1 MSGTRIC
8 ASADLEDGGTG
19 VRFSVLRDGEDIPAF
34 AVRHQGRVY
43 AWLNRCGHL
52 PVELDWQPGEFF
64 DVERRWILCS
74 IHGAHYE
81 PENGRCVAGPCG
93 RGRLTPIDCHERDG
107 RVFWRPTD
115 EIRPVVFDEPATGDS
130 GEPNGQP

>member
-19 VRFSVLRDGEDIPAF
+19 VRFSVLREGEDIPAF

-64 DVERRWILCS
+64 DSSGLYLICAT
-74 IHGAHYE
+74 HGAIYA
-81 PENGRCVAGPCG
+81 PDSGKCLGGRCSGKGLVAV
-93 RGRLTPIDCHERDG
+93 RVHEQG
-107 RVFWRPTD
+107 GWVVAD
-115 EIRPVVFDEPATGDS
+115 EEG
-130 GEPNGQP
+130 GQGG